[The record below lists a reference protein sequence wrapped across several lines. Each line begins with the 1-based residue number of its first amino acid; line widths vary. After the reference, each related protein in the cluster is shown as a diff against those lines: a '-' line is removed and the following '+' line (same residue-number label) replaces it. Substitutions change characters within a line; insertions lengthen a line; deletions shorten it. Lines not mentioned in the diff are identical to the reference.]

1 MEKLYTLY
9 QVSRIFRVDY
19 QTVWRWVRSGR
30 LAAFKTP
37 GNQWRVRASE
47 VENHL
52 GGQGAGV

>member
-19 QTVWRWVRSGR
+19 QTVWRWVRAGR

-52 GGQGAGV
+52 GG